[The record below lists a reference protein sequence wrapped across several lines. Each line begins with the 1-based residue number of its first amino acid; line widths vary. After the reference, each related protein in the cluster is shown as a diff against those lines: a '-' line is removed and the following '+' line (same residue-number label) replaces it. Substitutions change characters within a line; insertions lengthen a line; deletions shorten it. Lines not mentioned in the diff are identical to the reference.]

1 MMFCR
6 DLVFLAAASNSVGK
20 STFASLY
27 LQLIPDCREII
38 DPDAIARTLSGMT
51 AGSRQIRAGR
61 MAIERTKQLIE
72 NRDSFAIE
80 TTMSGTVL
88 SQTLGQAADAGY
100 YIAIKLLRVE
110 TVDVSS
116 KRVARR
122 VQQGGHDI
130 PMADQIRGGQ

>member
-1 MMFCR
+1 MTQPFII
-6 DLVFLAAASNSVGK
+6 VIAGPNGVGK

>member
-1 MMFCR
+1 
-6 DLVFLAAASNSVGK
+6 
-20 STFASLY
+20 
-27 LQLIPDCREII
+27 
-38 DPDAIARTLSGMT
+38 
-51 AGSRQIRAGR
+51 

-130 PMADQIRGGQ
+130 PMADQIRGGNEWTIYDAESQQPQILLSGRGGLDPE